1 MERKFWVGLGVL
13 LLIVLLLWWLYVA
26 MLVNEDE
33 SLAMM
38 HNMFLQEMNV

>member
-38 HNMFLQEMNV
+38 RNMLLQKMNV

>member
-38 HNMFLQEMNV
+38 HNISLQEMNV

>member
-1 MERKFWVGLGVL
+1 MDRKFWVALGVL

-33 SLAMM
+33 NLAMM
-38 HNMFLQEMNV
+38 HNMLLKK